1 MKTYPCVVGNRIVE
15 LTEEQRAALERRQMS
30 SEEKI
35 AALLARIEDLE
46 REVAAT
52 NAPLSNAVIARAE
65 QLGIEVHDIRLS
77 PVDPADLKGLISV
90 KNHP

>member
-15 LTEEQRAALERRQMS
+15 LTEEQRAALEWRQLS

-52 NAPLSNAVIARAE
+52 NAPLSNAVITRAE
-65 QLGIEVHDIRLS
+65 QLGVEVHDIRLS
-77 PVDPADLKGLISV
+77 PVDPADLKGLVSV
-90 KNHP
+90 KN

>member
-15 LTEEQRAALERRQMS
+15 RTEEQRAALEWRQMS

-46 REVAAT
+46 REVAA
-52 NAPLSNAVIARAE
+52 NGAPKALY
-65 QLGIEVHDIRLS
+65 
-77 PVDPADLKGLISV
+77 KGV
-90 KNHP
+90 

>member
-15 LTEEQRAALERRQMS
+15 LTEEQRAALEWRQLS

-65 QLGIEVHDIRLS
+65 QPGVEVHDIRLS
-77 PVDPADLKGLISV
+77 PVGPTDLKGLISV
-90 KNHP
+90 KNRP